1 MDWNSGRW
9 IAKAKFTSC
18 SSSRLGS
25 PWPHQPAPASPSLLG
40 KYNVCIALQPLSWS
54 RVKKQPSPEP
64 VFALSMAQCP
74 GLVQSGSL
82 HWELHAAGTC
92 TRRKRCE
99 MRASGRQIPNRCL
112 FTSSRDHPKPL
123 TLPAQAAQSM
133 MSSQGI
139 WLSTFHCDHRIITA
153 FSANST
159 SSIADCLR
167 CRSRQNK
174 GEEIMWGPQPDAW
187 RVRGENSSGW
197 YQRAITSIKC
207 NVSWDGV
214 KTQLE

>member
-1 MDWNSGRW
+1 MNSKGK
-9 IAKAKFTSC
+9 IHKLQQQQVGQPLASSACSC
-18 SSSRLGS
+18 ITL
-25 PWPHQPAPASPSLLG
+25 PARE
-40 KYNVCIALQPLSWS
+40 YNVCIALRPLNWS
-54 RVKKQPSPEP
+54 RVKNTLPRNS
-64 VFALSMAQCP
+64 VCSDRGSMPRFGARWQ
-74 GLVQSGSL
+74 
-82 HWELHAAGTC
+82 LHAVGAC

-123 TLPAQAAQSM
+123 TLPAQAAQSVV
-133 MSSQGI
+133 SSRGI
-139 WLSTFHCDHRIITA
+139 WLSTLHCDHRIITA

-197 YQRAITSIKC
+197 YQRAITSMKC